1 VRTVEARSRGGQGG
15 EILIDRI
22 HETRM
27 VPEMIGV
34 VRNHGLDELC
44 DASEELWQMIGR
56 GGL

>member
-1 VRTVEARSRGGQGG
+1 VEARSRGGQGG